1 MTDFAH
7 TAILGAGTIGASWAA
22 LFLAS
27 GRSVA
32 VYDPAASSDIA
43 VRTYI
48 DQAWHTMSDLGLTA
62 RGNPDRIAFV
72 NTARDAVEGAGFV
85 QENVPERLPI
95 KHATFAEIEPALAS
109 DAIIASSASG
119 LTLGQMQTGWDNPGR
134 FILGHP
140 FNPPHLIPLVEVMG
154 NDQTD
159 PDVVPAAEAFYE
171 DIGKVTIRVKKEFP
185 GHVAN
190 RLQAAVWREAIHLVQ
205 SGVASVGDVDK
216 AMAAGPGLRWAVM
229 GPTTLF
235 GLGAGSGGLA
245 AFCDHFSDTFNGW
258 WEDLGTPEL
267 TPETSQM
274 LVDGLADATNGTSVE
289 QLAAERDAKI
299 VRLQIALAHSGRDA

>member
-1 MTDFAH
+1 MTDTSH
-7 TAILGAGTIGASWAA
+7 TAVLGAGTIGASWTA

-32 VYDPAASSDIA
+32 VYDPSLEAEIL
-43 VRTYI
+43 VRSYI
-48 DQAWHTMSDLGLTA
+48 EQAWETMSELGLTK
-62 RGNPDRIAFV
+62 RGNPDRVSFHPSA
-72 NTARDAVEGAGFV
+72 ASAVEGAGFV

-95 KHATFAEIEPALAS
+95 KQATFAEIEPVLGDS
-109 DAIIASSASG
+109 SIVASSASG
-119 LTLGQMQTGWDNPGR
+119 LTLGQMQDGWQNPSN
-134 FILGHP
+134 FVLGHP

-154 NDQTD
+154 NDKTRVG
-159 PDVVPAAEAFYE
+159 VVEATETFYE
-171 DIGKVTIRVKKEFP
+171 DIGKVTIRVNKEVP

-216 AMAAGPGLRWAVM
+216 AMSAGPGLRWAVM

-235 GLGAGSGGLA
+235 SLGAGAGGLA

-258 WEDLGTPEL
+258 WNDLGTPTL
-267 TPETSQM
+267 TPEVSEM
-274 LVDGLADATNGTSVE
+274 LTQGLMEEIGDNSINN
-289 QLAAERDAKI
+289 LAAQRDTAI
-299 VRLQIALAHSGRDA
+299 VKLRKALAESEIR